1 MEGGQEGEE
10 RKGAAPVPLIDD
22 SNYSDA
28 TDNTNETLMKP
39 LLPEAVV
46 VWSFTDHCSTG
57 AVVSWYPWSL
67 AADNSRVKLMELG

>member
-1 MEGGQEGEE
+1 
-10 RKGAAPVPLIDD
+10 
-22 SNYSDA
+22 
-28 TDNTNETLMKP
+28 MKP

-67 AADNSRVKLMELG
+67 AADNSRVKLMELGVIFDLENWR